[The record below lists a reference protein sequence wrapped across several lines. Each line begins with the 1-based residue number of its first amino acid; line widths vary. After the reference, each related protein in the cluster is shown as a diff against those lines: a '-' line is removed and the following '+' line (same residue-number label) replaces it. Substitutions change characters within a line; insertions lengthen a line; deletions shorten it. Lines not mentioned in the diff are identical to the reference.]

1 MPELY
6 RTIVTPVVTEK
17 SSEAYSTRLE
27 YTFRTDRDATK
38 QEIRQAI
45 ERLFEVTVV
54 DVRTMLMPAKLRRRG
69 RTRGRRPRWKKAIV
83 TLKQGDKIEIFEG

>member
-27 YTFRTDRDATK
+27 YTFRADPSASK

-54 DVRTMLMPAKLRRRG
+54 SVRTMMMPAKMRRRG
-69 RTRGRRPRWKKAIV
+69 RTQGRRARWKKAIV
-83 TLKQGDKIEIFEG
+83 TLQPGDKIEIFEG

>member
-6 RTIVTPVVTEK
+6 RTIVTPLVTEK

-27 YTFRTDRDATK
+27 YTFRVHPSASK

-54 DVRTMLMPAKLRRRG
+54 SVRTMQMPAKMRHRG
-69 RTRGRRPRWKKAIV
+69 RTKGRRARWKKAIV
-83 TLKQGDKIEIFEG
+83 TLQSGDKIEIFEG